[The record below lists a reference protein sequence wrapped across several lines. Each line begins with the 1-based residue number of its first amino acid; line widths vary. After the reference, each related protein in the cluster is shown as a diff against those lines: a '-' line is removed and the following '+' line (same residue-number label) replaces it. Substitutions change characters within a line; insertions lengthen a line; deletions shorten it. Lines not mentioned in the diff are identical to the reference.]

1 MAETKIH
8 GLYTEYLEML
18 RKIAFWNVSSFDI
31 EESYSEEYKFLYKI
45 GTDNHL
51 YRIGASISDIG
62 FFGWTGEDAKREFD
76 TYHKVV
82 AAYSYLLSTL
92 AEAVGFESMDNKIWG
107 FSLKNINTDDMLDL
121 YNKKHIK

>member
-31 EESYSEEYKFLYKI
+31 EESYSEEYKFLYKM
-45 GTDNHL
+45 GADNHL

-76 TYHKVV
+76 TYHKVTTG
-82 AAYSYLLSTL
+82 Y
-92 AEAVGFESMDNKIWG
+92 G
-107 FSLKNINTDDMLDL
+107 
-121 YNKKHIK
+121 